1 MNVYGSPKMEA
12 FDRWPKIYKQLLTIL
27 MFIDQKKLRARSKI
41 ALEEGMNKFAYFLLK
56 LIKHFLF

>member
-1 MNVYGSPKMEA
+1 MFTEA
-12 FDRWPKIYKQLLTIL
+12 LKWKHSIDGQKYIKKLLTIL